1 MEPTQ
6 QEIDDLDAKYAGFEE
21 KTGKVRLKSKP
32 KLDKFAGFR
41 ENETVSAEY
50 AETFNVGW

>member
-1 MEPTQ
+1 MNLTPE
-6 QEIDDLDAKYAGFEE
+6 EIEEMDKKYAGFET
-21 KTGKVRLKSKP
+21 KTGKIKLQKKP
-32 KLDKFAGFR
+32 KIDKFAGFR